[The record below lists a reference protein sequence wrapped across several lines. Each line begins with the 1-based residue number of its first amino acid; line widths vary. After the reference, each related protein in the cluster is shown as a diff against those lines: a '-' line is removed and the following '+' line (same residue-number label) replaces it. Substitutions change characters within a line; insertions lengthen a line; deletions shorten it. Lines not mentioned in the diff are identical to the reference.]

1 MNMDKIKDKAAVVG
15 IGVHKF
21 SKDSGITE
29 MEMACLAIRSA
40 LDDAGLTPD
49 SIDGFVE
56 YAEECFDEVLIARS
70 MGIGNL
76 TFHGDVRW
84 DGGAACSIVQR
95 AAMAVAAGIA
105 NNVVVV
111 RSVNDASLRRTKKTW
126 GELRPWEAVE
136 GDFYNPYGLVSDSG
150 RIGMTVRRYMHD
162 YNIDRDSFG
171 WVSEVMREN
180 GARNPNSMFYDEP
193 VSYKDY
199 LASKT
204 TVDPFRELDCSPAV
218 DGAIAMIVTTAE
230 RAKHLKQP
238 PVYIVTGAQSMV
250 AGTQFKTGYYRSSI
264 TDIAAIGNVGRRL
277 LEKAG
282 VTLKDID
289 VLQVEDEFAPLVPMQ
304 LEALGICKRGEGVK
318 FIEGGDRIRV
328 GGELPVNTSGGSIGE
343 GNIHGMN
350 HIAEAVRQLR
360 GTSTAQVKDAGL
372 VMVATGA
379 CGPASG
385 LILRR

>member
-1 MNMDKIKDKAAVVG
+1 MNMEILKDKAAVVG

-29 MEMACLAIRSA
+29 MDMACLAIRSA

-56 YAEECFDEVLIARS
+56 YAEECFDEIIICRS

-95 AAMAVAAGIA
+95 AAMAVASGVA

-111 RSVNDASLRRTKKTW
+111 RSVNDSSLRRKKKTW
-126 GELRPWEAVE
+126 GEIRPWETIE
-136 GDFYNPYGLVSDSG
+136 EDWYNPYGLITDSG
-150 RIGMTVRRYMHD
+150 RIGMTVRRYMHEYGISGD
-162 YNIDRDSFG
+162 AFG
-171 WVSEVMREN
+171 WVSEVLREN
-180 GARNPNSMFYDEP
+180 GAKNPNSMFYENP
-193 VSYKDY
+193 VTYNDY

-204 TVDPFRELDCSPAV
+204 TVDPFRELDCSPTI
-218 DGAIAMIVTTAE
+218 DGAIALIVTSAE
-230 RAKHLKQP
+230 RAKHLKQQ
-238 PVYIVTGAQSMV
+238 PVYIVTGAQSIV
-250 AGTQFKTGYYRSSI
+250 AGTQFKTSYTRSSM
-264 TDIAAIGNVGRRL
+264 TDIPAIGNVGRRL
-277 LEKAG
+277 LEQSG
-282 VTLKDID
+282 VDMKDID
-289 VLQVEDEFAPLVPMQ
+289 VLQIEDEFAPLIPMQ
-304 LEALGICKRGEGVK
+304 LEELGICKRGEGVK
-318 FIEGGDRIRV
+318 FIEGGDRIRKE
-328 GGELPVNTSGGSIGE
+328 GELPINTSGGSVGE

-360 GTSTAQVKDAGL
+360 GTSTAQVKDAEL
-372 VMVATGA
+372 ALVATGA

>member
-1 MNMDKIKDKAAVVG
+1 MEKLKDKAAVVG

-56 YAEECFDEVLIARS
+56 YGEECFDEVIIARS

-84 DGGAACSIVQR
+84 DGGAACSIVER
-95 AAMAVAAGIA
+95 AAMAVASGVAGT
-105 NNVVVV
+105 VVVV
-111 RSVNDASLRRTKKTW
+111 RSVNDASLRRKKKTW
-126 GELRPWEAVE
+126 GEIRPWESVE
-136 GDFYNPYGLVSDSG
+136 QDFYNPYGLVSDSG
-150 RIGMTVRRYMHD
+150 RIGMTVRRYMHE
-162 YNIDRDSFG
+162 YNINRDSFG
-171 WVSEVMREN
+171 WVSEVLREN
-180 GARNPNSMFYDEP
+180 GAKNPNSMFYEDP
-193 VSYKDY
+193 VTYKDY

-204 TVDPFRELDCSPAV
+204 TVDPFRELDCSPAI
-218 DGAIAMIVTTAE
+218 DGAIALIVTSAE
-230 RAKHLKQP
+230 RAKHLKQK
-238 PVYIVTGAQSMV
+238 PVYIVTGAQSIV
-250 AGTQFKTGYYRSSI
+250 ADTQFKTSYYRPSM
-264 TDIAAIGNVGRRL
+264 TDIPAIGNVGRRL
-277 LEKAG
+277 LDQAG
-282 VTLKDID
+282 LSMKDID
-289 VLQVEDEFAPLVPMQ
+289 VLQIEDEFTPLVPMQ
-304 LEALGICKRGEGVK
+304 LEELGICKRGDGIK

-328 GGELPVNTSGGSIGE
+328 DGELPINTSGGSIGE

-360 GTSTAQVKDAGL
+360 GTSTAQVKDAEL
-372 VMVATGA
+372 VLIATGA